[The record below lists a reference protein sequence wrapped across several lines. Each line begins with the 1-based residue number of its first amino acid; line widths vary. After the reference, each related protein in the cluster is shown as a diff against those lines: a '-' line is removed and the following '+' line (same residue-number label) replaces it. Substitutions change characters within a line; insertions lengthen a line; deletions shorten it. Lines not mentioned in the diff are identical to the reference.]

1 MAKFHEQEK
10 KMHILVIV
18 NCNIDDG
25 NGGGYSLQIMSKG
38 VGIWKNLVGV
48 IKYGQRAGKVGWVNF
63 SF

>member
-38 VGIWKNLVGV
+38 VGI
-48 IKYGQRAGKVGWVNF
+48 
-63 SF
+63 